1 MNFYKNK
8 STTTTRLSDPRLPV
22 INHPGHKHPRQNWMQ
37 GETTRYRKL
46 RMIGI
51 ITIDKAEMFLLVSY
65 V

>member
-46 RMIGI
+46 RIY
-51 ITIDKAEMFLLVSY
+51 DRPNN
-65 V
+65 